1 MATIGAI
8 HYNWPGDL
16 EDFVRRASEIGYET
30 CEIRAGDI
38 WSDPVDGGQARA
50 AEIGELLA
58 RHGMRASAVEIGN
71 DFLQAD
77 PADLNAEIERYRRRC
92 EVIPLLGT
100 DIVRSDGGWNRNDQ
114 VPEDQWDGMMLEA
127 FKRCADFLEACQVRI
142 ALDNHGITTNDGD
155 WQLSLIE
162 RVGSE
167 RLGVNLDTMNYRWF
181 GHDLDR
187 IDHFYEILA
196 PHVFHTHMKDGTG
209 SRQNYRGAALGEGE
223 IHLDKAVK
231 CLQAAGYDGA
241 WTAEYEGAETE
252 GAVGYEK
259 CYQWLVMNV

>member
-8 HYNWPGDL
+8 HYNWPGEL

-38 WSDPVDGGQARA
+38 WSDPGDGGQARA
-50 AEIGELLA
+50 EEIGELLA

-114 VPEDQWDGMMLEA
+114 V
-127 FKRCADFLEACQVRI
+127 
-142 ALDNHGITTNDGD
+142 
-155 WQLSLIE
+155 
-162 RVGSE
+162 
-167 RLGVNLDTMNYRWF
+167 
-181 GHDLDR
+181 
-187 IDHFYEILA
+187 
-196 PHVFHTHMKDGTG
+196 
-209 SRQNYRGAALGEGE
+209 
-223 IHLDKAVK
+223 
-231 CLQAAGYDGA
+231 
-241 WTAEYEGAETE
+241 
-252 GAVGYEK
+252 
-259 CYQWLVMNV
+259 